1 MKWLKN
7 LTLKVASQKTSQVQN
22 EMGNREEIVLF
33 PSKRVYEPTYSCFL
47 TLAKMD
53 DGTFKTSV
61 YMTETDLGRCVISH
75 NLYSKSRDAASSC
88 FNRCLGIVKDA
99 KKEFADTPR
108 KQAELSHCIKIK
120 LQDVKGDIIPPLPS
134 EENKPEK
141 VVSSV
146 SSEHIKVA
154 QVENKLDNREE
165 VVLFPSK
172 HIHEPPY
179 SCFVTLSKLEDG
191 NFHTSVCMTDT
202 YLGRNVMSHNYCFKT
217 RLAASSCFDK
227 CMGILGDAKKEFS
240 NSSRKQA
247 ELSHCIKIKLQD
259 VKGDIIPSLPSKE
272 NKPEKVAQVGSIPS
286 LPSKENKPEK
296 VVSSVSSEHIKVAQV
311 ENKLDNREEIILF
324 PSKRIYESTY
334 SCFVA
339 LSKLEDGN
347 FHTAVYMTDTYLG
360 RNVMSHNCYFKARS
374 DASSCFDKCMD
385 ILRDAKK
392 EFSNSSRKQA
402 ELSHYIKIKLQ
413 DVKGDIKSYIGQ
425 IANYLDQDSV
435 VKRDSLA
442 SENILY
448 IPSERPMSKDLTQSK
463 GSN

>member
-120 LQDVKGDIIPPLPS
+120 LQDVKG
-134 EENKPEK
+134 
-141 VVSSV
+141 
-146 SSEHIKVA
+146 H
-154 QVENKLDNREE
+154 
-165 VVLFPSK
+165 
-172 HIHEPPY
+172 
-179 SCFVTLSKLEDG
+179 
-191 NFHTSVCMTDT
+191 
-202 YLGRNVMSHNYCFKT
+202 
-217 RLAASSCFDK
+217 
-227 CMGILGDAKKEFS
+227 
-240 NSSRKQA
+240 
-247 ELSHCIKIKLQD
+247 
-259 VKGDIIPSLPSKE
+259 IIPSLPSKE

-339 LSKLEDGN
+339 LSKLEDVN